1 MGIQL
6 NHISGLT
13 LALLAMAAVAAP
25 AGHAQ
30 DTTPQTIPAAMDDLV
45 TNYSGDFFR
54 NRGIVR
60 QGKRILGLDFP
71 ERSLEWDSNATA
83 AAVRD
88 IMALQNTSD
97 PTIRVPDLA
106 TPYSSSL
113 LTMPTSS
120 APYVGSEFVFESSF

>member
-13 LALLAMAAVAAP
+13 LALLAAAVIAP

-30 DTTPQTIPAAMDDLV
+30 DTASQTIPDALNDLG
-45 TNYSGDFFR
+45 TTYSGDYFR

-60 QGKRILGLDFP
+60 QGKRIIGLDFP
-71 ERSLEWDSNATA
+71 ERALEWDANATS

-88 IMALQNTSD
+88 ILLLQTTSD

-106 TPYSSSL
+106 NPYSSSL
-113 LTMPTSS
+113 LTSPSS
-120 APYVGSEFVFESSF
+120 SVPYVGSEFIFETF

>member
-13 LALLAMAAVAAP
+13 LALLTTAVVAP
-25 AGHAQ
+25 AAIAQ
-30 DTTPQTIPAAMDDLV
+30 DTVSETIPEALDSL
-45 TNYSGDFFR
+45 TTTYSGDYFR

-60 QGKRILGLDFP
+60 QGKRIIGLDFP
-71 ERSLEWDSNATA
+71 ERAIEWDANATS

-88 IMALQNTSD
+88 ILLLQNTSD

-106 TPYSSSL
+106 NPYSSSL
-113 LTMPTSS
+113 LTSPSS
-120 APYVGSEFVFESSF
+120 SNPYVGSEFIFEQQF

>member
-13 LALLAMAAVAAP
+13 LALLAAAVIAP

-30 DTTPQTIPAAMDDLV
+30 DTAPQTIPDALDAL
-45 TNYSGDFFR
+45 TTTYSGDFFR
-54 NRGIVR
+54 NRGITR
-60 QGKRILGLDFP
+60 QAKRILGLDFP
-71 ERSLEWDSNATA
+71 ERALEWDSNATS

-88 IMALQNTSD
+88 ILLLQNTSD

-106 TPYSSSL
+106 TPFTSSL
-113 LTMPTSS
+113 LTSPVGAGPSI
-120 APYVGSEFVFESSF
+120 GSEFIFESF